1 MTSSKFLK
9 TVISDQIITNAFFSR
24 IMTQLYRAE
33 YDDAKAIINVSLPQ
47 PSYLNTSNTSTMIN
61 NMNDM
66 VQAIADSY
74 SEDFTEEM
82 KPLFLANIKKEML
95 RTYIDQNMVDRVAK
109 QTKLQLAAKST
120 NDNDNDSS
128 GGGDY

>member
-1 MTSSKFLK
+1 
-9 TVISDQIITNAFFSR
+9 
-24 IMTQLYRAE
+24 
-33 YDDAKAIINVSLPQ
+33 
-47 PSYLNTSNTSTMIN
+47 
-61 NMNDM
+61 
-66 VQAIADSY
+66 
-74 SEDFTEEM
+74 
-82 KPLFLANIKKEML
+82 ML

>member
-1 MTSSKFLK
+1 MMML
-9 TVISDQIITNAFFSR
+9 
-24 IMTQLYRAE
+24 
-33 YDDAKAIINVSLPQ
+33 AIINVSLPQ